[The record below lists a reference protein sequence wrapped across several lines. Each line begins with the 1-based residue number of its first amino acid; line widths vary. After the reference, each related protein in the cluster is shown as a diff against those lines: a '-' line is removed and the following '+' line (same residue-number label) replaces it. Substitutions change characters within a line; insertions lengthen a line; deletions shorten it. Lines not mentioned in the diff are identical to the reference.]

1 MKEGSGLIRHT
12 PPLVT
17 SQLAISD
24 AIVSG
29 GDSAVKPS
37 VCQVAG
43 TRLGQ
48 PPQRAATRACAP
60 RTPRAEQ
67 RQGRRRTMTHI
78 GRHCGGQSVDM
89 CRCARPRRL
98 AIFSTQ
104 SRVRSAV
111 ACHLNYNSPS
121 RPSGTNQDTAA
132 EFLRRFHQR
141 VQVRC

>member
-12 PPLVT
+12 PPFVT

-24 AIVSG
+24 AILSG

-60 RTPRAEQ
+60 RTPRAAQ
-67 RQGRRRTMTHI
+67 CQGRRRTMTHI
-78 GRHCGGQSVDM
+78 GRHCGGQSIDM
-89 CRCARPRRL
+89 RGCARPRRL
-98 AIFSTQ
+98 ATFSTQ
-104 SRVRSAV
+104 SRVQSARSHAISITILSHV
-111 ACHLNYNSPS
+111 RRARIRTLPPS
-121 RPSGTNQDTAA
+121 FCADFISVFR
-132 EFLRRFHQR
+132 
-141 VQVRC
+141 